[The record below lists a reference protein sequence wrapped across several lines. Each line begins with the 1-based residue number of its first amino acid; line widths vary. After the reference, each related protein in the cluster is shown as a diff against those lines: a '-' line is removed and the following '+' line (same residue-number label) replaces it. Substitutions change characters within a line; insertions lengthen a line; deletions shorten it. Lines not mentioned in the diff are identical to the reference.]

1 MPIKIVMNK
10 TKIKIVTPNPI
21 LFINSDSI
29 YSLTVGCSFGTKIL
43 LRLAKNPFQKEIKLN
58 EKPLKKH

>member
-1 MPIKIVMNK
+1 MVMNK

-29 YSLTVGCSFGTKIL
+29 YTLTDGCSFGTNIIVAISEKTHFI
-43 LRLAKNPFQKEIKLN
+43 KEIKLN
-58 EKPLKKH
+58 EKPFKKH